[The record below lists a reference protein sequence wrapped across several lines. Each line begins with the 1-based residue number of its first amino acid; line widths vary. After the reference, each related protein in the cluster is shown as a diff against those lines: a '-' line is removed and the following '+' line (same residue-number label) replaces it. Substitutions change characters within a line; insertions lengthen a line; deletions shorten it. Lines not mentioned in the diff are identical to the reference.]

1 MYLKSFKQQVVSIT
15 ISGKNFSKV
24 FLLAMFLT
32 GCGDN
37 AEEAAFRA
45 SLVDKA
51 LNDDN
56 SKLGERFL
64 QENRLKENVVQT
76 KSGLQYV
83 VLSSGSGAQPKIQD
97 KVEVHYEGRLV
108 NGDVFDSSYKRAK
121 TSVFPIRGVIAGW
134 RQVLLQMKAG
144 DHWQVFIPA
153 KLAYGATSPSLGIAA
168 NSTLI
173 FDIKLIA
180 VIGEKSE

>member
-1 MYLKSFKQQVVSIT
+1 MGSLK
-15 ISGKNFSKV
+15 FSKV
-24 FLLAMFLT
+24 FIFVMFLA
-32 GCGDN
+32 GCSDN

-64 QENRLKENVVQT
+64 HENKLKENVVTT
-76 KSGLQYV
+76 KSGLQYT
-83 VLSSGSGAQPKIQD
+83 VLSTGSGAQPRMQD
-97 KVEVHYEGRLV
+97 KVEVHYEGRLI

-121 TSVFPIRGVIAGW
+121 TSVFPLKGVIGGW
-134 RQVLLQMKAG
+134 RQALLQMKAG
-144 DHWQVFIPA
+144 DHWRIFIPA
-153 KLAYGATSPSLGIAA
+153 KLAYGATSPSLEIAA

-180 VIGEKSE
+180 VIGEKK